1 MKTGYFLNGPPVEV
15 ISAWGP
21 FNRTTTNPA
30 SRARPRARRIACLWS
45 GAGACGVT
53 FPAPRLSLT
62 RLVLRAP
69 ACASFLLSDWPSC
82 HFSRPAP
89 TSCVNTLAPICAS
102 HCVSWVWPRWGG
114 GSSWKVRRQWL
125 RQQRELWDVQIV
137 NDTRRSPI
145 RATSLEQPELV

>member
-21 FNRTTTNPA
+21 FKRTTTNPA
-30 SRARPRARRIACLWS
+30 SRAHPRARRIACLWS

-62 RLVLRAP
+62 RLVLSAP

-102 HCVSWVWPRWGG
+102 HCVSWSGCAEEGVVVKGQEA
-114 GSSWKVRRQWL
+114 VA
-125 RQQRELWDVQIV
+125 
-137 NDTRRSPI
+137 
-145 RATSLEQPELV
+145 ATAERTLGCSDH